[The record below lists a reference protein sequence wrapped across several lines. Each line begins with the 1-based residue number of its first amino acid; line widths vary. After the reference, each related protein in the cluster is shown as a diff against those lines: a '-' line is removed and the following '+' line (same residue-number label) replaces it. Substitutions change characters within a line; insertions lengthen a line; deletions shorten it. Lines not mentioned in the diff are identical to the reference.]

1 MMPPIQKI
9 LIPRERL
16 EARIFDLAME
26 IGQTYREE
34 ELVLVSILKGS
45 VVFLAALM
53 KELDVD
59 VEIGFLYLSSYQG
72 ETSPQSEI
80 RHYIIPFP
88 DIENR
93 HVLLIEDIFDTGAS
107 LAYAWELCKK
117 KNPRSLKT
125 CVLLVKEGVD
135 RIELSRSGMPPI
147 DYCGFTIPNEFA
159 VGFGLDYKEKYRH
172 LPYIAVPVMK

>member
-1 MMPPIQKI
+1 MTPPIQKI
-9 LIPRERL
+9 LIPRDRL
-16 EARIFDLAME
+16 ETRINELAQE
-26 IGQTYREE
+26 ISRNYPGE

-45 VVFLAALM
+45 VVFLTALM
-53 KELDVD
+53 KELDLD

-72 ETSPQSEI
+72 ETLPQSEV

-107 LAYAWELCKK
+107 LAYAWDLCKK

-125 CVLLVKEGVD
+125 CVLLLKEG
-135 RIELSRSGMPPI
+135 IERPQSIPLPPI
-147 DYCGFTIPNEFA
+147 DYCGFTVPNEYV
-159 VGFGLDYKEKYRH
+159 VGFGLDYKEKYRQ
-172 LPYIAVPVMK
+172 LPCIAVPVLD